1 MNHYDRPIKCN
12 RFLLSHPLGVHCVM
26 CKLRFI
32 ICKGYT
38 SSKVLCTSH
47 DIATIGDA
55 LSSSSAHYADNDQQ
69 TRLYMMH
76 DHYPKSIYITQDKS
90 IYIKQG
96 ERERERVASLN
107 CTTG

>member
-47 DIATIGDA
+47 VQAIHPLPLVGPLLIFTK
-55 LSSSSAHYADNDQQ
+55 SANYFPI
-69 TRLYMMH
+69 LH
-76 DHYPKSIYITQDKS
+76 DHKKIEEKL
-90 IYIKQG
+90 
-96 ERERERVASLN
+96 RL
-107 CTTG
+107 